1 MEEAHMTE
9 IELRR
14 IVDRTSQEEGKQLS
28 DGDEGMTKDGV
39 TITKKPKNPWAWG
52 RTFTKKRA

>member
-1 MEEAHMTE
+1 MTE